1 MKKKKEFPNIRKVV
15 LMKKLS
21 RHKSKTRLS
30 SSSMTEWN
38 KVTKKRKKETSG
50 LLLLSGRL
58 LKDMLGTI
66 AINVGKTCRAEI
78 GASTQR

>member
-1 MKKKKEFPNIRKVV
+1 MKIKKEFLSIRKLV
-15 LMKKLS
+15 LTKTLS

-30 SSSMTEWN
+30 SSSWPEWN

-66 AINVGKTCRAEI
+66 AINVGKTCRAET